1 MGAALARGLLSGA
14 AVCYG
19 AVVGLRNVL
28 YDRSWLASGE
38 LAVPVICVGNVT
50 VGGTGKTPLV
60 IWLCRALQKR
70 GLKVALLSRGYKGD
84 GEQGNDEIRMMRE
97 ALPEVAILVGA
108 DRLANGRRAV
118 AEYQAEVVVLDDGF
132 GHRRLRRDLD
142 VVTVDCT
149 CPFGY
154 GKLLPRGLL
163 RESRHQL
170 RRAGAVV
177 LTRSD
182 AIGAAELARLRSEI
196 EKLVGTKETNNDNG
210 QAQSKP
216 IVYGEHRP
224 VGLYNGRG
232 EQVELAALRGK
243 KVAAFCGIGNPQAF
257 ADTLGKLGAEV
268 VELKCFD
275 DHVEYDEGVF
285 ETVTALRD
293 ERQAQ
298 WSVTTEKDWVKLRE
312 FARAEYTDDLYWLK
326 VEMVLG
332 QGEAELRR
340 EIEQLWEKKQ
350 NRNTHRS
357 MSVS

>member
-19 AVVGLRNVL
+19 AAVGLRNVL
-28 YDRSWLASGE
+28 YDRGLLVSGE
-38 LAVPVICVGNVT
+38 LSVPVICVGNIT

-60 IWLCRALQKR
+60 IWLCRALQR
-70 GLKVALLSRGYKGD
+70 HGLKVALLSRGYKGD

-97 ALPEVAILVGA
+97 ALPEVVILVGA
-108 DRLANGRRAV
+108 DRVANGRRAV

-154 GKLLPRGLL
+154 GELLPRGLL
-163 RESRHQL
+163 REPRRQL

-177 LTRSD
+177 LTRSN
-182 AIGAAELARLRSEI
+182 AIEAAELAPLRIEI
-196 EKLVGTKETNNDNG
+196 ETLVGAKGSHEANSQTKG
-210 QAQSKP
+210 RP

-224 VGLYNGRG
+224 VGLNSGRG

-243 KVAAFCGIGNPQAF
+243 KVLAFCGIGNPQAF
-257 ADTLGKLGAEV
+257 AGTLERLGAEV

-285 ETVTALRD
+285 EELAALRD
-293 ERQAQ
+293 ERRAQ
-298 WSVTTEKDWVKLRE
+298 WLVTTEKDWVKLRE
-312 FARAEYTDDLYWLK
+312 FAAAEYTDDLYWLK

-332 QGEAELRR
+332 EGETELRR
-340 EIEQLWEKKQ
+340 EIERLWPNKQ
-350 NRNTHRS
+350 NENIRRS